1 MLSTPRHLRWRCGD
15 VGFPMLDVF
24 DVLLYSNLGEKRKRE
39 KKEKKVWGFGKNV
52 VTLRRFLGFPTCDGK
67 LRKLVTNT

>member
-1 MLSTPRHLRWRCGD
+1 
-15 VGFPMLDVF
+15 MLDVF